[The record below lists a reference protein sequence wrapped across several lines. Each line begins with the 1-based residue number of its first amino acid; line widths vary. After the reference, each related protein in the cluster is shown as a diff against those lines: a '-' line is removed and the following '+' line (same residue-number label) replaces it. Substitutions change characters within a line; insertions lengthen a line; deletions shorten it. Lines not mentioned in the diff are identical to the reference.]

1 MADEDDRIQRLELR
15 LERIEQALTAGGG
28 AAKRQSV
35 SDVSPEEL
43 QAFVKVRDVL
53 AGDWGDFCG
62 VNDCFRCIALCRPLC
77 TICRVCRV
85 CDVECS
91 CGPCNI
97 GGGGLGGLSRFSG
110 LGG

>member
-1 MADEDDRIQRLELR
+1 MAEEEDRLQRLELR
-15 LERIEQALTAGGG
+15 LERIEQALTAGAG
-28 AAKRQSV
+28 RRESV

-53 AGDWGDFCG
+53 AADWGDFCG
-62 VNDCFRCIALCRPLC
+62 INDCFRCNSLCRPLC
-77 TICRVCRV
+77 SICRVCRV

-91 CGPCNI
+91 CGPCGF
-97 GGGGLGGLSRFSG
+97 GGGMGGLSRFSG